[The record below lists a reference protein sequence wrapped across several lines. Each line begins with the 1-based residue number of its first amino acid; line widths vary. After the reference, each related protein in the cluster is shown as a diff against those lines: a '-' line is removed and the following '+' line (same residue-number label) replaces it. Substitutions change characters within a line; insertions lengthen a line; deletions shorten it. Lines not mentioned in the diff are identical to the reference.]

1 MTNFIDLTD
10 TLLLHI
16 DYSEGVDYAF
26 IDGDVPP
33 EDQGHYPTK
42 ADGLTPISE
51 AVRCLDQYGNIIEC
65 TTDMDGES
73 INVELIE
80 RRNKMPKQINAA
92 PNTTA
97 KPSPCFLNDAKLIVG
112 APLVRILD

>member
-16 DYSEGVDYAF
+16 DYSEGFDCAF
-26 IDGDVPP
+26 IDGDVPQV
-33 EDQGHYPTK
+33 DQGHYPTK

-51 AVRCLDQYGNIIEC
+51 AVRCVDQYGNIIEC
-65 TTDMDGES
+65 TIDMDGES

-80 RRNKMPKQINAA
+80 RRNAMPKE
-92 PNTTA
+92 PESTKSTTT
-97 KPSPCFLNDAKLIVG
+97 KPSPCLLDDARLIV
-112 APLVRILD
+112 